1 MDGKWLIS
9 WQRPFTQLRPH
20 AVWPAPLGL
29 HRTAR
34 AASLNP
40 SMNRNDLKSS
50 IFNAL
55 DQDGDRRLG
64 SSEMRRFAE
73 LSGFEGDDADW
84 QEEYQMLC
92 DPQGCDFNA
101 FGQLLDDDS
110 EDGLFIS
117 DAELVDMMEELIKQ
131 GASLSAASA
140 GRRTLGAATEVS
152 LEYFQRER
160 EAGLYDGEW
169 KAWSAQEGATARSPR
184 IGRVDTLDG
193 CPSSSTVQ
201 EAIMFVNEQ
210 VQNGIFGDQS
220 GQAGNR
226 LSELLAIQ
234 GATGKAGWFEFRIDE
249 NVLDEEQLAEM
260 VLAPE
265 GWQVDKSTIP
275 TGYMMHI
282 MSVGNG
288 VKATLCGREG
298 LHIVNSLHR
307 DVSKCKRLCD
317 TGLCGVVG
325 RKRVVL
331 LAPDVFPAS
340 GKVLRSPDMEC
351 PHLKPLANLPEE
363 EAWQRLEALA
373 KTPGKGG
380 VLDLEPGMFVFVPHG
395 WWHAVRPIDDFT
407 FITGPSQLSNLGVSA
422 VS

>member
-1 MDGKWLIS
+1 MK
-9 WQRPFTQLRPH
+9 
-20 AVWPAPLGL
+20 
-29 HRTAR
+29 
-34 AASLNP
+34 
-40 SMNRNDLKSS
+40 RNDLKSS

-64 SSEMRRFAE
+64 LLEMRRFAE
-73 LSGFEGDDADW
+73 LSGFEGTEAEW
-84 QEEYQMLC
+84 QEEFQMLC
-92 DPQGCDFNA
+92 DPQGCDLNA
-101 FGQLLDDDS
+101 FGQLIDDDS
-110 EDGLFIS
+110 EDGLFCS
-117 DAELVDMMEELIKQ
+117 DSELVEMLEDLIQQGVSVGGATSASRLGPAMEV
-131 GASLSAASA
+131 G
-140 GRRTLGAATEVS
+140 

-169 KAWSAQEGATARSPR
+169 KSWTASEGSTARTPR
-184 IGRVDTLDG
+184 LGRVDALEG
-193 CPSSSTVQ
+193 CPSTSTVQ

-226 LSELLAIQ
+226 LSELLAMQ
-234 GATGKAGWFEFRIDE
+234 GASGQAGWFEFRIDE
-249 NVLDEEQLAEM
+249 NVLDEDQLAEM

-340 GKVLRSPDMEC
+340 SKVLRSPDMEC
-351 PHLKPLANLPEE
+351 QQLKPLSTLSEE
-363 EAWQRLEALA
+363 DAWQQLEALA

-380 VLDLEPGMFVFVPHG
+380 VLDLQPGMFVFVPHG

-407 FITGPSQLSNLGVSA
+407 FITGPSQLSNLGVST